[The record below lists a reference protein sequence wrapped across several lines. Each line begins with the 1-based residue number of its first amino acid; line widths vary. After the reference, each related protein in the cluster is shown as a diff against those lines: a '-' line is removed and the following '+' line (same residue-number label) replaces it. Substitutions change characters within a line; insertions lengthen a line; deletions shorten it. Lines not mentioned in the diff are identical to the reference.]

1 MNLEKLQ
8 ELPRRKIILF
18 IILWML
24 WILVPGII
32 ELPLLDRDEPRFSR
46 ATVEMMEKA
55 DPIVPY
61 FNGEYRFDKPP
72 LTYWWMAVNYFIFG
86 QNEFGARL
94 HSVISSVFVGII
106 IFLWAE
112 KSFGLAVGI
121 GAVFG
126 WSICLQN
133 LMQGRLALADMPMIL
148 MLVVT
153 HWAIWRKLD
162 LNNKVRYDKLFW
174 ILYASMGFGFL
185 AKGPIAIIFPIMTL
199 LFYRFLFRKKFNYKV
214 LQVFPGFFITLAIIA
229 AWGIPALIMTDGA
242 YWDKGMGTHVID
254 RGFKSFNERIIVPG
268 FYIPTSLISLFPLA
282 PFILFGLWSSLK
294 RRNEMD
300 AFLLSW
306 TMGPFLVFS
315 FYATQLIHYTLPAFP
330 ALMILGFSGDGKQKW
345 QFFQN
350 VYDWFFIII
359 GFISVFF
366 GGFLIFGIQGDPALP
381 FVTEGKFLFSG
392 YLIAIGVT
400 LVSLAFIWRLGRRGK
415 SITHIFIASLFLA
428 SAMTYA
434 GWHSKEWGLS
444 RKIGLLID
452 EVPKVIEPIAVGF
465 REPSLVFYGERTWD
479 MTKGDKWYPW
489 KTSNTGVIDD
499 PMNRPILLKIS
510 EIQFEDYIK
519 GVFKSFSDVKGETI
533 PQSPLQTA
541 LRVAR
546 ENGEPLAQY
555 ITGINF
561 ARMSLV
567 EVALIQPSD
576 LLKENILEIVAGI
589 DQNSTTTE

>member
-300 AFLLSW
+300 AFLLS
-306 TMGPFLVFS
+306 
-315 FYATQLIHYTLPAFP
+315 
-330 ALMILGFSGDGKQKW
+330 
-345 QFFQN
+345 
-350 VYDWFFIII
+350 
-359 GFISVFF
+359 
-366 GGFLIFGIQGDPALP
+366 
-381 FVTEGKFLFSG
+381 
-392 YLIAIGVT
+392 
-400 LVSLAFIWRLGRRGK
+400 
-415 SITHIFIASLFLA
+415 
-428 SAMTYA
+428 
-434 GWHSKEWGLS
+434 
-444 RKIGLLID
+444 
-452 EVPKVIEPIAVGF
+452 
-465 REPSLVFYGERTWD
+465 
-479 MTKGDKWYPW
+479 
-489 KTSNTGVIDD
+489 
-499 PMNRPILLKIS
+499 
-510 EIQFEDYIK
+510 
-519 GVFKSFSDVKGETI
+519 
-533 PQSPLQTA
+533 
-541 LRVAR
+541 
-546 ENGEPLAQY
+546 
-555 ITGINF
+555 
-561 ARMSLV
+561 
-567 EVALIQPSD
+567 
-576 LLKENILEIVAGI
+576 
-589 DQNSTTTE
+589 